1 MHVAV
6 SGWLLGTHSGA
17 NRRLCELLRHAAPL
31 LADGERI
38 TLLHREGE
46 PPRDLPDRIALRA
59 IAIPGAPSWR
69 RAACEW
75 LRLGGA
81 LRELRATVCDH
92 GFLPAPRVPCALAL
106 TVHDV
111 RDADGFGTR
120 SPLLARLALR
130 RAAARAATIVVPSEF
145 TERRVLAFAPRA
157 KTVVVPN
164 GADLVDPAAL
174 TTAKVVASRL
184 VHVGHL
190 EPRKNLE
197 VLVRALAL
205 ADRERRHEL
214 WLVGADAGS
223 GASLR
228 ALAHSLGVADRVV
241 FTGPVADDALQDIY
255 ASAGAIV
262 VPSSYE
268 GFGLAALEGLAH
280 GRPTLV
286 ADRGALPEVTG
297 NAGIVLPSDDARAWA
312 HAFATIDDSE
322 PARLARRRRAAEF
335 SWQRAARAMLDVW
348 RSLS

>member
-17 NRRLCELLRHAAPL
+17 NRRLCELLRHIAPL

-46 PPRDLPDRIALRA
+46 PPRDLPDRIELRA
-59 IAIPGAPSWR
+59 IAIPSGPSWR
-69 RAACEW
+69 RAGNEW
-75 LRLGGA
+75 LRLTSA
-81 LRELRATVCDH
+81 LRDLGASVCDH

-111 RDADGFGTR
+111 RDADAFGSR
-120 SPLLARLALR
+120 SRWLARALLR
-130 RAAARAATIVVPSEF
+130 RAAARAAAVVVPSTF

-157 KTVVVPN
+157 RTVVVPN
-164 GADLVDPAAL
+164 GTDLPDPA
-174 TTAKVVASRL
+174 TTATSTIAHARL

-205 ADRERRHEL
+205 TDRAAHNEL

-228 ALAHSLGVADRVV
+228 ALAHSLGVAERVT
-241 FTGPVADDALQDIY
+241 FTGSVDDGALQRIY
-255 ASAGAIV
+255 ATAGAIV
-262 VPSSYE
+262 VPSVYE

-286 ADRGALPEVTG
+286 ADCGALPEVIG
-297 NAGIVLPSDDARAWA
+297 DAGITLPANDPRAWA
-312 HAFATIDDSE
+312 NAFATLDDSE
-322 PARLARRRRAAEF
+322 PARRARMRRAAEF

>member
-6 SGWLLGTHSGA
+6 SGWLLGAHSGA
-17 NRRLCELLRHAAPL
+17 NRRLCELLRHTAPL

-38 TLLHREGE
+38 TLLHREGDR
-46 PPRDLPDRIALRA
+46 PRDLPDRIELRA
-59 IAIPGAPSWR
+59 IAIPGNPSWL
-69 RAACEW
+69 RAANEW
-75 LRLGGA
+75 RRLASAIREIGA
-81 LRELRATVCDH
+81 SVCDH

-111 RDADGFGTR
+111 RDADGIGTR
-120 SPLLARLALR
+120 SPRLARLLLR
-130 RAAARAATIVVPSEF
+130 RAATRAAAIVVPSTF

-157 KTVVVPN
+157 RTVVVPN
-164 GADLVDPAAL
+164 GTDLPDPATPA
-174 TTAKVVASRL
+174 TATIASARL

-205 ADRERRHEL
+205 TDRAAHNEL

-228 ALAHSLGVADRVV
+228 ALAHSLGVADRVT
-241 FTGPVADDALQDIY
+241 FTGPVDDSELRRIY
-255 ASAGAIV
+255 RSAGAIV
-262 VPSSYE
+262 VPSVYE

-286 ADRGALPEVTG
+286 ADCGALPEVIG
-297 NAGIVLPSDDARAWA
+297 AAGIALPAHDPRAWA
-312 HAFATIDDSE
+312 NAFATIDDSE
-322 PARLARRRRAAEF
+322 PARRARMQRAAEF